1 MFLHLVKY
9 QLKTFLKLSDE
20 IFWCILFPYLLA
32 TLFSIAFGN
41 IMDSMD
47 SFEPLPA
54 AIVKEASADKYS
66 TQFLDELSKSGDHQ
80 MIIPTYC
87 SKEEAASLLEQ
98 EKVLGILTVTDHI
111 SLTIKENDYKQSIL
125 KSLLD
130 QYGSISESIH
140 EIIDEKPEAL
150 QDCIASLSSE
160 ICANKEITLS
170 KHNNLDMM
178 TSYFYALL
186 AMTCLFNSFLGYKVT
201 ISNQANIS
209 SLGARPTMAPVSRF
223 TQVISDFT
231 ACLIVSVTNMCVFI
245 CYLLFCLKVDLSDRL
260 PFVFLTVFVGCVLGI
275 SFGIFVTSIG
285 KGGKD
290 LKISLLISIQM
301 IFCFLGGLMFSN
313 MKDIVEQHCPI
324 LNRIN
329 PAALIADAIYSLSIY
344 DSYDRFFMNLSIL
357 SGMAIVFVLLSI
369 FMTRR
374 ERYAAL

>member
-41 IMDSMD
+41 IMDSME

-140 EIIDEKPEAL
+140 EIIDKKPEAL

-209 SLGARPTMAPVSRF
+209 SLGARRTMAPVSRF

-231 ACLIVSVTNMCVFI
+231 AC
-245 CYLLFCLKVDLSDRL
+245 
-260 PFVFLTVFVGCVLGI
+260 LTVFVGCVLGI